1 MSAEAIRQI
10 ARHLPDDTKEQ
21 WEIYRAARELMFRAE
36 PPRETVFR
44 LFMSNGVA
52 AAGVTAVDLGLFR
65 ILAAEP
71 SRSFT
76 VEELCQKTGA
86 EPMLLARLL
95 KVLNAWGYVG
105 LSRPNEFQAT
115 SSTIALTT
123 PFAEQSSQAQNQFN
137 GPMFLALPEY
147 LRKTG
152 YKNPMDPTNT
162 AFHMAYKTDK
172 EILGWFGE
180 NKYWSD
186 TLMSFMSV
194 QRQGQDPWMSEPH
207 LLQGFD
213 LALSQLDLERN
224 RAQFVDVGGAAGHQS
239 IAFREHYP
247 HLKGPVILQD
257 LPFIL
262 PLAQKNPRISELE
275 ITPQPHD
282 FMTPQTP
289 EAKGAKIFHMRNVLH
304 DWNDDKDA
312 IILSHIRDAM
322 AADSILIIDETVVPD
337 TDMAVQVA
345 AIDMVM
351 MALPAAQERSQ
362 GMWRELVEGRVGMRV
377 REIRTYDEQTRDS
390 LILVARA

>member
-1 MSAEAIRQI
+1 MSAEVIRQI
-10 ARHLPDDTKEQ
+10 ARSLPDDPKEQ
-21 WEIYRAARELMFRAE
+21 REIYRAARELMLRAE

-65 ILAAEP
+65 ILAADP
-71 SRSFT
+71 NHTFT
-76 VEELCQKTGA
+76 VEELSQKTGA
-86 EPMLLARLL
+86 EPMLLMRLL
-95 KVLNAWGYVG
+95 KVLNAWGYWAFPDPM
-105 LSRPNEFQAT
+105 SFERPA
-115 SSTIALTT
+115 
-123 PFAEQSSQAQNQFN
+123 AQNQSN

-147 LRKTG
+147 LKKTG

-162 AFHMAYKTDK
+162 AFNLAYHTNK
-172 EILGWFGE
+172 EIFEWFGE

-194 QRQGQDPWMSEPH
+194 QRQGQEPWMSRPH

-213 LALSQLDLERN
+213 LALSQHDLERN
-224 RAQFVDVGGAAGHQS
+224 RAQFVDVGGGAGHQS
-239 IAFREHYP
+239 IAFREHFP

-262 PLAQKNPRISELE
+262 PLAEKNPRISELD
-275 ITPQPHD
+275 ITTQPHD

-289 EAKGAKIFHMRNVLH
+289 EAKGATIFHMRNVLH
-304 DWNDDKDA
+304 DWNDDKNA
-312 IILSHIRDAM
+312 IILGHIRDAM
-322 AADSILIIDETVVPD
+322 AEDSILMIDEAVVPD

-351 MALPAAQERSQ
+351 MAAPAAQERSE
-362 GMWRELVEGRVGMRV
+362 GMWRKLVEERVGMRV
-377 REIRTYDEQTRDS
+377 RGIRTYDEQTRDS
-390 LILVARA
+390 LIFVARA